1 MNKYLIE
8 NRSTNKGESFYIVK
22 HTMTG
27 TKNSPEGENYPKT
40 LTQET

>member
-8 NRSTNKGESFYIVK
+8 NRSTNKGESFYIK

-40 LTQET
+40 LAQET